1 MWGRDVL
8 RELRKDPANRLTPV
22 VIITADAYAERM
34 EELWREGASRRA
46 TSLSRIASRRYSPL
60 STGGWHNDKMTVGG
74 AALAAISLTD

>member
-34 EELWREGASRRA
+34 EELWREGASGYITKPYRVATLLSVIDRRLA
-46 TSLSRIASRRYSPL
+46 QRQDDSGRCR
-60 STGGWHNDKMTVGG
+60 VGSD
-74 AALAAISLTD
+74 ITN